1 MILETERLRL
11 RRLTA
16 DDRTAL
22 CAMLQDAEV
31 MYAYAHAFDDA
42 EVDDWL
48 RRQLDRYA
56 RYGFGL
62 WAVLRKETGALI
74 GQCGVTMQETGEGEV
89 PEIGYLLRK
98 DCWHRG
104 YATEAAAACRD
115 YAFETLGFDRVWFD
129 HPREQ
134 SAVAAGRAAAG
145 NGSLRPDGQAL
156 LRHRHAAHPVLRPP
170 WRGKRRS
177 GGKRIKKGES
187 IAFSLFC
194 FICRNQL
201 ANSHVAVQ
209 T

>member
-56 RYGFGL
+56 ADGFGL

-115 YAFETLGFDRVWFD
+115 YAFETLGFDRVWSII
-129 HPREQ
+129 RENNLPSQ
-134 SAVAAGRAAAG
+134 RVARRLGMVPCGRMVKHYYGIDMPHILFSVRRGEENAGRA
-145 NGSLRPDGQAL
+145 
-156 LRHRHAAHPVLRPP
+156 
-170 WRGKRRS
+170 
-177 GGKRIKKGES
+177 ES
-187 IAFSLFC
+187 E
-194 FICRNQL
+194 
-201 ANSHVAVQ
+201 
-209 T
+209 